1 MGLIDELKTDTSI
14 DRTTIGS
21 HSYAIRVLGRGEML
35 FFQED
40 ENTLVCEIDAANAV
54 IFSKSI
60 KSWSNKTKISGAEKQ
75 RVISIIVE
83 LYRKYIN
90 ANVVVM

>member
-1 MGLIDELKTDTSI
+1 MGLIEDLKNDTSI

-21 HSYAIRVLGRGEML
+21 RSYAIRVLGRGEML

-40 ENTLVCEIDAANAV
+40 ENALICEIDASNSV

-60 KSWSNKTKISGAEKQ
+60 KGWSNKPKMSNVERD
-75 RVISIIVE
+75 RVMAIIIE
-83 LYRKYIN
+83 LYKKYIN
-90 ANVVVM
+90 ANVVVV